1 MKLGKQ
7 MSIHIHAY
15 SAFTKEETDKIN
27 QIIKF
32 EFPIYFNCDFIIY
45 EADDLN
51 GYGKEIAVKDVGIPA
66 SFKADFLIS
75 LNNKSATS
83 NIFKVA
89 LIIKERYGSENII
102 LMQNGDV
109 RI

>member
-1 MKLGKQ
+1 
-7 MSIHIHAY
+7 S
-15 SAFTKEETDKIN
+15 
-27 QIIKF
+27 
-32 EFPIYFNCDFIIY
+32 YFNYDFIIY

-51 GYGKEIAVKDVGIPA
+51 GYEKEIADEDVGIPA

-89 LIIKERYGSENII
+89 LIIKERFGSENII